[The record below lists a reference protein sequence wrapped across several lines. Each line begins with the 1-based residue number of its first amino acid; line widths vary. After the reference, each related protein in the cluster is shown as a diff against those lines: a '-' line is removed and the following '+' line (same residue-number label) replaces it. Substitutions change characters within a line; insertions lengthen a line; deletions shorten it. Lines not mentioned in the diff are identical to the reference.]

1 MNAGPETWKA
11 EQVELAVEG
20 LHRNGSLRLR
30 LGGASMLPSLWP
42 GDEVEFTGC
51 IAADVGRGDIVL
63 AIREGR
69 FFVHRV
75 LGFGDTGDV
84 ITRGDAMPGPDPVF
98 PANAVVGKAVR
109 LVRGERT
116 FPVSRRFLFLRR
128 AFGIVFCYSNLAR
141 QIALR
146 LHNRHVQAVGVHPR
160 ETQQAVSTLMDVR

>member
-20 LHRNGSLRLR
+20 LHRSGSLCLR

-51 IAADVGRGDIVL
+51 IAADVLRGDVVL
-63 AIREGR
+63 AIRDGR

-75 LGFGDTGDV
+75 LGFDDAGDV
-84 ITRGDAMPGPDPVF
+84 ITRGDAMPGPDPVL
-98 PANAVVGKAVR
+98 PADAVIGRAVR
-109 LVRGERT
+109 LVRGERR
-116 FPVSRRFLFLRR
+116 FPISRHFMTLRR
-128 AFGIVFCYSNLAR
+128 ACGIVFCYSNLAR

-146 LHNRHVQAVGVHPR
+146 LHNRRVQAVGVHPR
-160 ETQQAVSTLMDVR
+160 ETQQPVSTIMDAR